1 MPSRFSR
8 CTRSR
13 QCEDRADSHDGH
25 ERGFITYF
33 GDKGAL
39 DLQSNGSYT
48 IFDDKDKSVEQKQ
61 SPSLGDREHIVNF
74 LEAIRGDK
82 PLSLNAEIA
91 EGYKS
96 TLLCHLGNM
105 AYRTGHA
112 LKCDAKSGK
121 VLDDPDA
128 MALWQRAYEPGWE
141 PKV

>member
-1 MPSRFSR
+1 
-8 CTRSR
+8 
-13 QCEDRADSHDGH
+13 
-25 ERGFITYF
+25 
-33 GDKGAL
+33 
-39 DLQSNGSYT
+39 
-48 IFDDKDKSVEQKQ
+48 
-61 SPSLGDREHIVNF
+61 VNF